1 MTGQNENCCKHK
13 GPFLSFLSNS
23 WLKPSAK
30 STHFIAMV
38 EMLVFFNVFL
48 AVAYRG
54 LLQFFGR
61 VGVGQGLRKLQIVF
75 KRGFP
80 GKMFC
85 EKNLPK
91 SAPPPPQKMPFS
103 SDLCHFK
110 TTLAQFQKKSGK
122 ILIFVLF
129 FPMCPPQIFCE
140 IPIWPSFS
148 ASGAWALERLS
159 VFSNPAHGGDELA
172 KQINW
177 ECAKTT
183 GEGRVRILFLCRWSH
198 LRC

>member
-1 MTGQNENCCKHK
+1 MFVGLLYLFDVPT
-13 GPFLSFLSNS
+13 FLSSLTNFIQTYASLYP
-23 WLKPSAK
+23 KQVGRK
-30 STHFIAMV
+30 SRWW
-38 EMLVFFNVFL
+38 
-48 AVAYRG
+48 RG
-54 LLQFFGR
+54 GL
-61 VGVGQGLRKLQIVF
+61 QGLRKLQIVF
-75 KRGFP
+75 KRGFS
-80 GKMFC
+80 GKIFC

-148 ASGAWALERLS
+148 ASGAWALERFLKPCSLS
-159 VFSNPAHGGDELA
+159 P
-172 KQINW
+172 
-177 ECAKTT
+177 C
-183 GEGRVRILFLCRWSH
+183 
-198 LRC
+198 